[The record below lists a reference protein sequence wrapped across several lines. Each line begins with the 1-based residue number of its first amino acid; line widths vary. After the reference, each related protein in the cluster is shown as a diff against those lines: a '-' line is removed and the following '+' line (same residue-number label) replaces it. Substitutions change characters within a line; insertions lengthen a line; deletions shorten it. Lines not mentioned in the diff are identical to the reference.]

1 MGRAHRAPL
10 TALLIASPAAF
21 AAPAQAQDA
30 AQFQTRMQACGTIKD
45 KSDRLACYDSATR
58 AAPAAPA
65 TVARAAPPTAAVP
78 AAAERNAPPAL
89 ATTPAQ
95 SFGIETVRR
104 DRPDRP
110 KPLDRITARAVS
122 AQDNGI
128 GHWLITLDNGARW
141 QLLEREP
148 DFIPPRRDEAVQIRR
163 GALGGYLMD
172 LSHQN
177 SVRVTRID

>member
-1 MGRAHRAPL
+1 MGRAHRALL

-21 AAPAQAQDA
+21 AAPARTQDA
-30 AQFQTRMQACGTIKD
+30 VQFQARMQACGAIKD

-58 AAPAAPA
+58 SASTAAAK
-65 TVARAAPPTAAVP
+65 AAPPAV
-78 AAAERNAPPAL
+78 AERNAPPAS
-89 ATTPAQ
+89 AAAPAQ

-122 AQDNGI
+122 ARDNGI

-148 DFIPPRRDEAVQIRR
+148 DFIPPRRDETVQIRR